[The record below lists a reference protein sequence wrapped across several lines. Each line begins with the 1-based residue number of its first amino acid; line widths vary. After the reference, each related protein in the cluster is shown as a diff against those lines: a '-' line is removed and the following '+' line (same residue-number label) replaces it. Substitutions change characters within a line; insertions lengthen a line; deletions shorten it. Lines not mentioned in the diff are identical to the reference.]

1 MGAPGTLIPAEVP
14 SCLLQNAGLDVRGFP
29 DHTETSVI
37 SRLELDEGT
46 ETPTISRPNP
56 DGIPEVGST
65 GSEEASFVGKITNKD
80 ESKVAY
86 KNQSEKFEKDFGQ
99 LFPAL
104 SKPCEGISGTS
115 RTPSSAQ
122 KKKVKNV
129 SKYVI
134 SAAKDPEFA
143 QKLHAVLLQSGA
155 SPPPDLFL
163 DINSQDLGEGK
174 MFEQVYLADGKN
186 VDNDVH
192 CHSNRFLSNH
202 EQSHVSSFGVE
213 SSNYLNYESRERQ
226 PEEWFA
232 EQHKKLEPNVI
243 NCNLSLSSDATGERF
258 VLVGNEQKPNNATSV
273 NTVPVNPPGV
283 VATASCEKQ
292 ILGSPLPSAAE
303 FCQRQPEN
311 ALFSDK
317 RLVCTDLGK
326 ESAADSM
333 PIINSGLH
341 MTCNDQSDSINP
353 MLGEVAEWEILWE
366 DLQIGERIG
375 IGNGHFISF
384 IHCYYYFVIKV
395 SHYHFSNKDNFLF
408 SYFLN
413 NFIHLL

>member
-14 SCLLQNAGLDVRGFP
+14 SCLLQNAGLDVREFP

-37 SRLELDEGT
+37 SHMELDDGT
-46 ETPTISRPNP
+46 ETPTISRPMP
-56 DGIPEVGST
+56 DRIPEVCST

-80 ESKVAY
+80 ESELAD
-86 KNQSEKFEKDFGQ
+86 KNQTEKFEKDFGQ
-99 LFPAL
+99 LSPAL
-104 SKPCEGISGTS
+104 SNPCEGTSGTS
-115 RTPSSAQ
+115 RKPSSAQ
-122 KKKVKNV
+122 KKKVKSV

-143 QKLHAVLLQSGA
+143 RKLHAVLLQSGA

-163 DINSQDLGEGK
+163 DINSQNLGEWK
-174 MFEQVYLADGKN
+174 MLEQVHLADGKN
-186 VDNDVH
+186 VDNDVQ
-192 CHSNRFLSNH
+192 CLSNRFLSNH
-202 EQSHVSSFGVE
+202 EQSHASSVGVE
-213 SSNYLNYESRERQ
+213 SSNYLNYESRQRQ
-226 PEEWFA
+226 PAEWFA

-243 NCNLSLSSDATGERF
+243 NCDLSLSSDTAGERF
-258 VLVGNEQKPNNATSV
+258 VLVGNELKLNNATSV

-283 VATASCEKQ
+283 VAGASCEKE
-292 ILGSPLPSAAE
+292 IPGFPLPAAAE

-311 ALFSDK
+311 ALVSVK
-317 RLVCTDLGK
+317 RPVYTDLGK

-333 PIINSGLH
+333 PMINSGLL
-341 MTCNDQSDSINP
+341 MTCNGQSDSINP

-384 IHCYYYFVIKV
+384 IH
-395 SHYHFSNKDNFLF
+395 S
-408 SYFLN
+408 
-413 NFIHLL
+413 FIITVF